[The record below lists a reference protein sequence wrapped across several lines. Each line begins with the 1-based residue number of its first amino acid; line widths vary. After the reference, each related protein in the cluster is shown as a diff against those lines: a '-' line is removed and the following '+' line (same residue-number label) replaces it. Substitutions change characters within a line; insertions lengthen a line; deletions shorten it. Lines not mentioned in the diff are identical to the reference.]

1 MKYFREIVFT
11 KAHLERAFR
20 YKDLF
25 QLLPYQPKWRKPYI
39 SKYVVDFPCV
49 LEYCLSEEECKD
61 VQQLLDKEREICILL
76 TAFSIYRVFQYDIHA
91 SSWGVKIP
99 FYCSDTESKRQ
110 LRRMHSQVSEFYY
123 PMFFY
128 PRIKKDLKITGFTEV
143 PPEGMM
149 VIAEHYQSYLHFE
162 HGRFDVKREPAL
174 SFAKD
179 TVRCLDEYY
188 ALNESSRKKVFS
200 AARLITDSIE
210 LMDYRY
216 SLSFLAAVA
225 SLETMADIADNGNNQ
240 VIEEC
245 GSCHS
250 IKYSPYTCPKC
261 GKYIWGVTTKVKEFL
276 KTHVSQKEEDVAN
289 YNKIYNLRSKITHVG
304 DIFTKDSIFKSTE
317 TREHQE
323 FEMGYKAIAYARQAL
338 KSLMLK

>member
-1 MKYFREIVFT
+1 
-11 KAHLERAFR
+11 
-20 YKDLF
+20 
-25 QLLPYQPKWRKPYI
+25 
-39 SKYVVDFPCV
+39 
-49 LEYCLSEEECKD
+49 
-61 VQQLLDKEREICILL
+61 
-76 TAFSIYRVFQYDIHA
+76 
-91 SSWGVKIP
+91 
-99 FYCSDTESKRQ
+99 
-110 LRRMHSQVSEFYY
+110 
-123 PMFFY
+123 
-128 PRIKKDLKITGFTEV
+128 
-143 PPEGMM
+143 
-149 VIAEHYQSYLHFE
+149 
-162 HGRFDVKREPAL
+162 
-174 SFAKD
+174 
-179 TVRCLDEYY
+179 
-188 ALNESSRKKVFS
+188 
-200 AARLITDSIE
+200 
-210 LMDYRY
+210 MDYRY

-304 DIFTKDSIFKSTE
+304 DIFIKDSIFKSTE